1 MTNNIATS
9 WTNQVNNQSEFNTIN
24 WPNTKHLDSED
35 DYCSSC
41 QNLTAV
47 ATVNNI
53 PIEDCTHLDNY
64 YSPPIYVI
72 VLCWTGD
79 FVDFFMHCQSGLSP
93 GGLICVKENITKSG
107 VDLDSE
113 DSSVTR
119 SGELLCIKLCQ
130 VYCPKLNF
138 VKNHKFSS

>member
-1 MTNNIATS
+1 MTTA
-9 WTNQVNNQSEFNTIN
+9 QVVRT
-24 WPNTKHLDSED
+24 L
-35 DYCSSC
+35 
-41 QNLTAV
+41 

-53 PIEDCTHLDNY
+53 PIEDCTQLDNY

-72 VLCWTGD
+72 VLFWTGD
-79 FVDFFMHCQSGLSP
+79 FVDFFMRCQSGLSP

-119 SGELLCIKLCQ
+119 SGELLCTKLC
-130 VYCPKLNF
+130 
-138 VKNHKFSS
+138 